1 MIREG
6 ESMTL
11 SRFQKSLND
20 DLRRE
25 VVLRGVSIKLTP

>member
-11 SRFQKSLND
+11 SGFQKSLND

-25 VVLRGVSIKLTP
+25 VMLRGVSIKLIP